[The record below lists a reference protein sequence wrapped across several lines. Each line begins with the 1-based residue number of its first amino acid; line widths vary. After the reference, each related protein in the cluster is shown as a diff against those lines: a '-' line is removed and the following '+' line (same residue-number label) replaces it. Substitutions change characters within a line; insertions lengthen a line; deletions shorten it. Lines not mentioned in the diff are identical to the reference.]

1 MENIKDEV
9 LYGVSINGKKPRM
22 WDEEY
27 PDILNQNLNFEQLQK
42 SVEIIRKNVTYQ
54 SGEKIRQQ
62 FPEKDWWKV

>member
-1 MENIKDEV
+1 MEGFFYEGCVMENIKDEV

-27 PDILNQNLNFEQLQK
+27 PDILNQNLNFEQLYK

-54 SGEKIRQQ
+54 SVEKIR
-62 FPEKDWWKV
+62 

>member
-27 PDILNQNLNFEQLQK
+27 PDILNLK
-42 SVEIIRKNVTYQ
+42 SRPNYTHI
-54 SGEKIRQQ
+54 
-62 FPEKDWWKV
+62 